1 MQTDSIRITIETDG
15 TIKLV
20 TDEISLANHATAEDV
35 IQQILTLSGGELER
49 TQRLT
54 HTHHHHQADE
64 HLHH

>member
-1 MQTDSIRITIETDG
+1 MQTDSIRITIETAG

-35 IQQILTLSGGELER
+35 IQQILTLSGGELQR
-49 TQRLT
+49 TQRST
-54 HTHHHHQADE
+54 HTHHHHHTDE

>member
-1 MQTDSIRITIETDG
+1 MQTDSIRIKIETDG

-35 IQQILTLSGGELER
+35 IQQILTLSGGELQR
-49 TQRLT
+49 TQRST
-54 HTHHHHQADE
+54 HTHHHHHTDE

>member
-54 HTHHHHQADE
+54 LTHHHHHTDE

>member
-35 IQQILTLSGGELER
+35 IQQILTLSGVELQR
-49 TQRLT
+49 TQRST
-54 HTHHHHQADE
+54 HTHHHHHTDE

>member
-35 IQQILTLSGGELER
+35 IQQILTLSGGELQR
-49 TQRLT
+49 TQRST
-54 HTHHHHQADE
+54 HTHHHHHTDE

>member
-1 MQTDSIRITIETDG
+1 MQSDSIRITIETDG

-35 IQQILTLSGGELER
+35 IQQILTLSGGAL
-49 TQRLT
+49 QRNQRST
-54 HTHHHHQADE
+54 HTHHHHHSDE

>member
-35 IQQILTLSGGELER
+35 IQQILTLSGGELQR
-49 TQRLT
+49 TQRST
-54 HTHHHHQADE
+54 HTHHHHHSDE

>member
-35 IQQILTLSGGELER
+35 IQQILTLSGGAL
-49 TQRLT
+49 QRNQRST
-54 HTHHHHQADE
+54 HTHRHHSTDE